1 MVSMCP
7 CAIHSMCLS
16 GLTLTFIEQNRKRR
30 LTLHTAEKS
39 VSETTAIAPSSM
51 LERTIMEQ

>member
-1 MVSMCP
+1 
-7 CAIHSMCLS
+7 MCLS
-16 GLTLTFIEQNRKRR
+16 GLPLTFIEQNRKRR

-39 VSETTAIAPSSM
+39 VSETTATCIAPSSM